1 MVDIAGPLTM
11 YTIHFLQHLREFFNM
26 TFKLDN
32 PQQPEEGDADDAAG
46 DRLPGAN
53 KVLMACV
60 GIGYVNMSK
69 RTN

>member
-1 MVDIAGPLTM
+1 M
-11 YTIHFLQHLREFFNM
+11 YTIHFLQHLREFFNV

-32 PQQPEEGDADDAAG
+32 PESAEEDNDDADGLA
-46 DRLPGAN
+46 GAN

-60 GIGYVNMSK
+60 GIGYINMNK